1 MRTLHINCVYPR
13 GSTGKITSD
22 IHHSLLRQGHE
33 SFVLYSRGKKTVEP
47 YTKRVCGDLSGK
59 INHFLSM
66 LSGYVYGGCGVQTR
80 KIIKK
85 IRKYRPDVVHLQCIN
100 GYFTNIYKLVR
111 FLNEQRIPTV
121 LTLHAEFMYTANCG
135 CSFDCEKWM
144 IGCGRC
150 PRLFQATHSLL
161 WDKTHQSF
169 LKMKYAFDGFGD
181 KLTVVGVSNWLR
193 GRAALSPIMKNCRLI
208 TIHNGINTAI
218 FYPKDGSQIRSLLR
232 LDPEEKMILWVTS
245 VFSDEKGKDLFFGLT
260 ELMNSEQYRFVV
272 VGAEKPDGYE
282 GKVTFIGKVSNQD
295 ELANYYSAADVMLC
309 CSKQESF
316 PTVCLEAQCCG
327 TPVVG
332 FDVGGVAEAICNG
345 MGEVIQL
352 GDIHAMAKA
361 VMRWAFE
368 KSNICKT
375 LVENCLHRFDAAEM
389 ANAYI
394 SLYQDMLGTFYEC

>member
-1 MRTLHINCVYPR
+1 MRILHINCVYPR

-47 YTKRVCGDLSGK
+47 YTQRVCGNLGGK
-59 INHFLSM
+59 INHFFSM

-85 IRKYRPDVVHLQCIN
+85 ILKYRPDVVHLQCIN
-100 GYFTNIYKLVR
+100 GYFANIYKLVR

-150 PRLFQATHSLL
+150 PRLFQATHSFL

-181 KLTVVGVSNWLR
+181 KLVVVGVSNWLR
-193 GRAALSPIMKNCRLI
+193 GRAALSPIMKDCRLI

-218 FYPKDGSQIRSLLR
+218 FYPKDGSHIRSLLGI
-232 LDPEEKMILWVTS
+232 DSDKKMILWVTS
-245 VFSDEKGKDLFFGLT
+245 VFSDEKGKDLFFSLA
-260 ELMNSEQYRFVV
+260 EIIDSEEYRFVV
-272 VGAEKPDGYE
+272 VGTEKPYGYE
-282 GKVTFIGKVSNQD
+282 GKVTFIGNVSNQD
-295 ELANYYSAADVMLC
+295 ELADYYSAADVMLC

-332 FDVGGVAEAICNG
+332 FDVGGVNEAVFNG
-345 MGEVIQL
+345 MGATVAL
-352 GDIHAMAKA
+352 GDIGAMKTA
-361 VMRWAFE
+361 VEFWSEQKIRITENIKRDCADAF
-368 KSNICKT
+368 S
-375 LVENCLHRFDAAEM
+375 FDRMKKE
-389 ANAYI
+389 YI
-394 SLYQDMLGTFYEC
+394 ELYQSILGNYKL

>member
-1 MRTLHINCVYPR
+1 MRILHINCVYPR

-22 IHHSLLRQGHE
+22 IHHSLLRHGHE
-33 SFVLYSRGKKTVEP
+33 SFVLYSREKKTVEP
-47 YTKRVCGDLSGK
+47 YTQRVCGNLGGK

-111 FLNEQRIPTV
+111 FLNEQQVPTV

-193 GRAALSPIMKNCRLI
+193 GRAALSPIMKDCRLI

-218 FYPKDGSQIRSLLR
+218 FRPKDGSQIRSLLR

-245 VFSDEKGKDLFFGLT
+245 VFSDEKGKDLFFALT
-260 ELMNSEQYRFVV
+260 ELMDSEQYRFVV

-332 FDVGGVAEAICNG
+332 FDVGGVNEAVFNG
-345 MGEVIQL
+345 MGGTVAL
-352 GDIHAMAKA
+352 GDIDAMKIA
-361 VMRWAFE
+361 VEFWSEQKIHITENIKRDCAEAF
-368 KSNICKT
+368 S
-375 LVENCLHRFDAAEM
+375 FDRMKKE
-389 ANAYI
+389 YI
-394 SLYQDMLGTFYEC
+394 ELYQSILGNYKS